1 VRGDLAGLILGLLA
15 AWLPYH
21 RWRRL
26 PHWILVERA
35 AFVSGLL
42 TVLGGAAI
50 GIPGFLEH
58 AGANVSFL
66 NQTIVTEAQR
76 NAQVNYNRGLVMGF
90 SGLSIFTF
98 LFVTPKGLLT
108 LYLLG
113 SGSVRAGGAW
123 FGDPVGDPIL
133 TGIDYLVAGRRARRR
148 DDRARRERE
157 TLEGPEIP
165 DRLVTAA
172 AAGLPGC
179 DVVVVSSRRKHGW
192 ENGVVVLTA
201 DAAYRIGQPE
211 ERTIAGRLRTLY
223 PLTEHKDF
231 EAIRKSVYYDW
242 PIRSR

>member
-1 VRGDLAGLILGLLA
+1 MMILGLFA

-21 RWRRL
+21 RWRQL

-42 TVLGGAAI
+42 TVLAGAAI

-76 NAQVNYNRGLVMGF
+76 NAQVGYSRGLVMGF

-98 LFVTPKGLLT
+98 LFATPKGLLT

-113 SGSVRAGGAW
+113 SGSLRAGGTW
-123 FGDPVGDPIL
+123 FGDPIGDPIL
-133 TGIDYLVAGRRARRR
+133 TGIDHIVAGRRERRR

-172 AAGLPGC
+172 AAGLSGC

-211 ERTIAGRLRTLY
+211 DRTIAGRLRTLY

-231 EAIRKSVYYDW
+231 EAIRKSVYYDL
-242 PIRSR
+242 PARSS

>member
-1 VRGDLAGLILGLLA
+1 MRGDLAGLMIGLFA
-15 AWLPYH
+15 AWLPYQ
-21 RWRRL
+21 RWGRL

-35 AFVSGLL
+35 AVVSGLL

-66 NQTIVTEAQR
+66 NQTIVTEGRR
-76 NAQVNYNRGLVMGF
+76 NAQVDYSRGLVMGF

-98 LFVTPKGLLT
+98 LFVTPEGLLT

-113 SGSVRAGGAW
+113 SGSLRAGGAW
-123 FGDPVGDPIL
+123 FGDPIGDPIL
-133 TGIDYLVAGRRARRR
+133 TGVDYIVAGGRARRR
-148 DDRARRERE
+148 DDRGRRERE
-157 TLEGPEIP
+157 RLEGPEIP
-165 DRLVTAA
+165 DRLVTPA
-172 AAGLPGC
+172 AAGLTGC
-179 DVVVVSSRRKHGW
+179 DVVVVSSRRKPGW

-201 DAAYRIGQPE
+201 DAAYRIGPPA

-223 PLTEHKDF
+223 PLTEHRDF

-242 PIRSR
+242 PRS